1 MTYREEDDKN
11 SLALFRGVL
20 KELPVFTREF
30 FLSKNELA
38 AKTKLGYA
46 RDLKLFFNF
55 LYEEVNEFE
64 GKNSKTFTLEDLK
77 KVEASHIRE
86 FLAYLDFYINED
98 GTKELTNHRKAK
110 ARKLAAIRGMF
121 KYFFMEEKIDSNPA
135 ERVESISQKKKDSII
150 RLEPDEVAK
159 LLDLVETGNGLTKK
173 QQEYHSHNV
182 KRDLAIMT
190 VFLGCGLRV
199 SECVGIDITDV
210 DFNVNGIRVNR
221 KGNKT
226 MVVYF
231 GEEVE
236 KALKDYMAERQEI
249 EALPGH
255 ENALFLSMQKKRI
268 GVRAVQQLV
277 KKYKEQVVPLK
288 KISPHKLRSTY
299 GTTLYQE
306 TNDIYLV
313 AAVLGHND
321 VNTTKRYYADMSE
334 EYRRRA
340 AGAVKLRED
349 DEE

>member
-1 MTYREEDDKN
+1 MSYREEEDKRT
-11 SLALFRGVL
+11 LTLFRDVL
-20 KELPVFTREF
+20 KELPTFTREF
-30 FLSKNELA
+30 FLAKNELA

-55 LYEEVNEFE
+55 LYEEIPEFE
-64 GKNSKTFTLEDLK
+64 GKNRKSFTIKDLDK
-77 KVEASHIRE
+77 ITASHIRE

-98 GTKELTNHRKAK
+98 GSKELTNDKSAK
-110 ARKLAAIRGMF
+110 SRKLAAVRGLL
-121 KYFFMEEKIDSNPA
+121 KFFYMEEKISANPG
-135 ERVESISQKKKDSII
+135 EIVETPKKKEKPII
-150 RLEPDEVAK
+150 RLEPDETAK
-159 LLDLVETGNGLTKK
+159 LLDCVETGSGLTKR
-173 QQEYHSHNV
+173 QQKYHEHNE

-199 SECVGIDITDV
+199 SECVGIDINDI
-210 DFNVNGIRVNR
+210 DFNTNGIKVNR

-226 MVVYF
+226 MIVYF
-231 GEEVE
+231 GGEVE
-236 KALKDYMAERQEI
+236 KALKDYLKERRAI
-249 EALPGH
+249 EAAPGS

-321 VNTTKRYYADMSE
+321 VNTTKKYYADMSD
-334 EYRRRA
+334 EYRRKA
-340 AGAVKLRED
+340 AKAVKLRED
-349 DEE
+349 N

>member
-1 MTYREEDDKN
+1 MSYREEEDKRT
-11 SLALFRGVL
+11 LILFRDVL
-20 KELPVFTREF
+20 KELPSFTREF

-38 AKTKLGYA
+38 AKSKLGYA
-46 RDLKLFFNF
+46 RDLKLFFSF
-55 LYEEVNEFE
+55 LYEEVTEFE
-64 GKNSKTFTLEDLK
+64 GKTSKTFTIEDLD
-77 KVEASHIRE
+77 KVKASHIRE

-98 GTKELTNHRKAK
+98 GTKELTNARAAK
-110 ARKLAAIRGMF
+110 SRKLSAIRSMLKF
-121 KYFFMEEKIDSNPA
+121 FFMEEKISANPA
-135 ERVESISQKKKDSII
+135 ERVESLSQKKKDGII

-159 LLDLVETGNGLTKK
+159 LLDFVESGDGLTKR
-173 QQEYHSHNV
+173 QQQYHSHNV

-199 SECVGIDITDV
+199 SECVGIDIKDI
-210 DFNVNGIRVNR
+210 DFNTNGISVNR
-221 KGNKT
+221 KGNKN

-236 KALKDYMAERQEI
+236 KALLDYLEERKEI

-268 GVRAVQQLV
+268 GVRAVQALV

-321 VNTTKRYYADMSE
+321 VNTTKKYYADMSDD
-334 EYRRRA
+334 YRRRA
-340 AGAVKLRED
+340 AKAVKLRED
-349 DEE
+349 N